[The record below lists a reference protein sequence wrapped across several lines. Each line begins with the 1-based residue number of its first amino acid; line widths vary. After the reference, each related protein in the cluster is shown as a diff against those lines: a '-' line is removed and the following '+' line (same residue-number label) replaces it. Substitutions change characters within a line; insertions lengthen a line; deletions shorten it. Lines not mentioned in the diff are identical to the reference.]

1 MYLCAYYLRH
11 TKYVVFITFFKKKK
25 NIFLKKEDFLKKCS
39 IINIR
44 KWSKVEQSGE
54 LGKRGYLCF

>member
-1 MYLCAYYLRH
+1 MWYLLL
-11 TKYVVFITFFKKKK
+11 FLKKKK